1 MLINILLKT
10 FIIYFFDKGRYHLIK
25 GLYMLNSL
33 LLFFTYVVIVI
44 VGLGTENLRAI
55 QCMTEQTPPDHHID
69 DANIT
74 TERLISLKK
83 TLIRNSKR
91 PWDTLNLRYLPV
103 EGMSGS
109 GQYSKEQL
117 QQILSE
123 IETRYKISRGKMLVV
138 DLRGEAHVFADEEP
152 ISILDKKDESTA
164 TKEYRSTQ
172 ENLIKEK
179 LANQNITLI
188 PHRFTVNHPP
198 MISREVLE
206 KQPITRVFR
215 KIETEEEVTQGLRV
229 HYVRIPIP
237 DYSAPTLAQIQ
248 FFEDAIK
255 KSGAE
260 WVHIHCHGGLGRSTT
275 FMAVLDM
282 IRQPNLSLDEIIERQ
297 WKAGGR
303 DMKGP
308 PEAGQRPEDAAR
320 ILDILK
326 NEYAKRHSDTKEKV

>member
-1 MLINILLKT
+1 MLNILRPFFVLTMAIIGFNLKS
-10 FIIYFFDKGRYHLIK
+10 IH
-25 GLYMLNSL
+25 
-33 LLFFTYVVIVI
+33 
-44 VGLGTENLRAI
+44 AA
-55 QCMTEQTPPDHHID
+55 QCTTIQTPPDHHID
-69 DANIT
+69 DAHIT
-74 TERLISLKK
+74 TERLIASDK
-83 TLIRNSKR
+83 TLIRSSKR

-109 GQYSKEQL
+109 AQYSKEQL

-123 IETRYKISRGKMLVV
+123 IEARYKIARNKILIV
-138 DLRGEAHVFADEEP
+138 DLRGEAHVFADAEP

-172 ENLIKEK
+172 ENIIKDK
-179 LANQNITLI
+179 LANQNITVI
-188 PHRFTVNHPP
+188 PHRFTLNHPP

-206 KQPITRVFR
+206 KQPITRIFST
-215 KIETEEEVTQGLRV
+215 IETEEEMVKGIGAQYL
-229 HYVRIPIP
+229 RIPIP
-237 DYSAPTLAQIQ
+237 DYSAPTPEQIQ
-248 FFEDAIK
+248 FFDEAIK

-260 WVHIHCHGGLGRSTT
+260 WIHIHCHGGVGRSTT

-320 ILDILK
+320 ILEILK
-326 NEYAKRHSDTKEKV
+326 DEYAKRHPDAKEKTKV